1 MIIKN
6 FMPNK
11 KHIFICVNEKDEKN
25 QDFCSKVG
33 GSDVYI
39 KFKEA
44 VAERGLI
51 SQVYVT
57 RTRCLGFCNPVGP
70 TVVIYPEGKWFTEV
84 KEEDYEEIIKSIEK
98 QESN

>member
-33 GSDVYI
+33 GSDVYL

-57 RTRCLGFCNPVGP
+57 RTRCLGFCNPIG
-70 TVVIYPEGKWFTEV
+70 TTIVVYPAATWYHQVKPEEVQDIIDKELTE
-84 KEEDYEEIIKSIEK
+84 
-98 QESN
+98 